1 MVKKSK
7 DTLITK
13 TKKQMDDAFSNPSP
27 ELLHLFELVN
37 ELDKA
42 FRVSFS
48 ILPSSRKISER
59 LYSEL
64 SPYSEED
71 VEGYFKH
78 KFWIDNDLL
87 SAKPVKKRK
96 AYYIPGNSPDPP
108 PFIPK
113 IKRVTNEQ
121 IVEEIKRTTKDSPKL
136 HSFLFD
142 DNQDLYPITNKRYKK
157 NTKAEWSEQIEGV
170 IDKYD
175 DIRLFAVNLTQMAAI
190 SSFHRNEFG
199 LERFKQMEL
208 RQNYYL
214 DMPSSRYYID
224 KGRFRFELDL
234 FAQHLQAVEAFRVR
248 LCFVCQ
254 SVFWAYDL
262 REKYCSRKCSNR
274 FSQKKWYSKPDN
286 KDKFLQK
293 KKSDYQSQK
302 EELEKEKQN
311 KQIAIQLERKKLRE
325 EKEKQRKIT
334 FYKSKNIEF
343 CPKCICPPKT
353 CECIKLRKIRSK
365 Q

>member
-1 MVKKSK
+1 MPKKRK

-13 TKKQMDDAFSNPSP
+13 TKKQTDNAFSNPSP
-27 ELLHLFELVN
+27 ELLNLFELVN
-37 ELDKA
+37 ELDKV
-42 FRVSFS
+42 FQVSFS

-71 VEGYFKH
+71 VEEYLKH

-96 AYYIPGNSPDPP
+96 ANYIPGNSPDPP

-121 IVEEIKRTTKDSPKL
+121 FVEEIKRTTKDSPEL

-175 DIRLFAVNLTQMAAI
+175 DIRLFAVNLTQMAA
-190 SSFHRNEFG
+190 SSGFYRNEFG
-199 LERFKQMEL
+199 LDRFKQMEL

-234 FAQHLQAVEAFRVR
+234 FAQHLQGVEAFRVR
-248 LCFVCQ
+248 LCFVCH

-262 REKYCSRKCSNR
+262 RKKYCSRKCSNR
-274 FSQKKWYSKPDN
+274 LSQKKLYADPDKKEKILRN
-286 KDKFLQK
+286 KKA
-293 KKSDYQSQK
+293 DYHSRKGSNRFPSRVKK
-302 EELEKEKQN
+302 EEEK
-311 KQIAIQLERKKLRE
+311 
-325 EKEKQRKIT
+325 
-334 FYKSKNIEF
+334 
-343 CPKCICPPKT
+343 
-353 CECIKLRKIRSK
+353 
-365 Q
+365 